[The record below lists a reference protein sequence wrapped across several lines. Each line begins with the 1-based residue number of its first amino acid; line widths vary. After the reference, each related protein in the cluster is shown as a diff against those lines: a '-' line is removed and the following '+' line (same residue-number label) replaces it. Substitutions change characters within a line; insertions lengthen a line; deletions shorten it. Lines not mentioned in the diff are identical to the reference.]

1 MPVPVL
7 LIGAAVATVAGIT
20 SWLDGRGRKK
30 TARNIY
36 SRHRQRYESDLE
48 RCNKGLKKV
57 NGDLEILGK
66 RRLESLGMLRLAA
79 EFLRKATIRDRELD
93 EEFGFSPEIL
103 AKWEGPGMEVSNIIC
118 DATKSVTAGAS
129 AAVGVYSAVGAMG
142 SASTGTAISTLS
154 GAAAQKATLAW
165 LGGGSLAA
173 GGGGMA
179 VGVITL
185 GSLFVGPAA
194 LVSGF
199 VEMSRA
205 ARFVTEVERKKAEMK
220 VASVQI
226 KQQIEMI
233 EIYRHRIR
241 ELRESI
247 NETEKSLQRVI
258 EVGDPAIDEDA
269 YKVWLT
275 AKTLGE
281 LLDTPISS
289 ENDESLDKKIRK

>member
-1 MPVPVL
+1 MPVPIM
-7 LIGAAVATVAGIT
+7 LIGAAAAGVAGIA

-48 RCNKGLKKV
+48 CCNKWLEKV
-57 NGDLEILGK
+57 NGDLENLGR
-66 RRLESLGMLRLAA
+66 RRLDSLDMLKSAA
-79 EFLRKATIRDRELD
+79 KFLKRARIRDRKLD
-93 EEFGFSPEIL
+93 KEFDFSPGIL
-103 AKWEGPGMEVSNIIC
+103 AKWEGPSMEVSTIIR
-118 DATKSVTAGAS
+118 DATQSVTAGATT
-129 AAVGVYSAVGAMG
+129 AVGVYGAVGTLG

-179 VGVITL
+179 VGVLTL

-194 LVSGF
+194 LVSGI

-205 ARFVTEVERKKAEMK
+205 ARFVTEVESKKAEMK
-220 VASVQI
+220 VARVQI
-226 KQQIEMI
+226 KQRIEMI
-233 EIYRHRIR
+233 EVYRHRIR

-247 NETEKSLQRVI
+247 DETGKSLQILI
-258 EVGDPAIDEDA
+258 EMGDPGIDEDA

-289 ENDESLDKKIRK
+289 ENNKSLD

>member
-1 MPVPVL
+1 MPVPLL
-7 LIGAAVATVAGIT
+7 LIGAAVAGAVGIGT
-20 SWLDGRGRKK
+20 WLDSRGRKK

-36 SRHRQRYESDLE
+36 SRYRLRYESDLG
-48 RCNKGLKKV
+48 RCDKGLKEV
-57 NGDLEILGK
+57 NGDLENLSK
-66 RRLESLGMLRLAA
+66 RRLESLNTLILAA
-79 EFLRKATIRDRELD
+79 DFLRNATIKDRKLD
-93 EEFGFSPEIL
+93 KAFDLEPEIL
-103 AKWEGPGMEVSNIIC
+103 AKWESPSMEVSSLIR

-129 AAVGVYSAVGAMG
+129 TAVGVYGAVGAMG

-179 VGVITL
+179 VGVLTL

-194 LVSGF
+194 LVSGL

-205 ARFVTEVERKKAEMK
+205 SRFVTEVEDKKAELQI
-220 VASVQI
+220 ASVQI
-226 KQQIEMI
+226 MQKIEMI
-233 EIYRHRIR
+233 EVYRHRIR

-247 NETEKSLQRVI
+247 DETESSLQKLI
-258 EVGDPAIDEDA
+258 EVGNPEIDEDA

-281 LLDTPISS
+281 LLDTPVVV
-289 ENDESLDKKIRK
+289 ENDKSLD

>member
-1 MPVPVL
+1 MPVPIM
-7 LIGAAVATVAGIT
+7 LIGAAAAGVAGIA

-48 RCNKGLKKV
+48 CCNKWLEKV
-57 NGDLEILGK
+57 NGDLENLGR
-66 RRLESLGMLRLAA
+66 RRLDSLDMLKSAA
-79 EFLRKATIRDRELD
+79 KFLKRARIRDRKLD
-93 EEFGFSPEIL
+93 KEFDFSPGIL
-103 AKWEGPGMEVSNIIC
+103 AKWEGPSMAVSTIIR
-118 DATKSVTAGAS
+118 DATQSVTAGATT
-129 AAVGVYSAVGAMG
+129 AVGVYGAVGTLG

-179 VGVITL
+179 VGVLTL

-194 LVSGF
+194 LVSGI

-205 ARFVTEVERKKAEMK
+205 ARFVTEVESKKAEMK
-220 VASVQI
+220 VARVQI
-226 KQQIEMI
+226 KQRIEMI
-233 EIYRHRIR
+233 EVYRHRIR

-247 NETEKSLQRVI
+247 DETGKSLQILI
-258 EVGDPAIDEDA
+258 EMGDPGIDEDA

-289 ENDESLDKKIRK
+289 ENNKSLD